1 MGLDTLEI
9 DGAAHEFLTL
19 SYAGGAKLYVPVTS
33 LHLIGRYAGAD
44 EEHAPLH
51 RLGSD
56 QWERAK
62 RRAAEKVIDV
72 AAELLDIYAR
82 RELNLSHKLQADAK
96 DYEKFA
102 AEFPFEVTTDQQSA
116 INATVADLGAQ
127 RAMDRLVCGD
137 VGFGKTEVAMR
148 AAFVAVQ
155 SAKQVVILVPT
166 TLLAQQHFDTWAW
179 THWRSTAPR
188 TNS

>member
-1 MGLDTLEI
+1 MTELSVGAPVVHVEHGVGRYLGLDTLDI

-62 RRAAEKVIDV
+62 RRAAEKVVDV

-82 RELNLSHKLQADAK
+82 RELKLSHRLTAELS

-102 AEFPFEVTTDQQSA
+102 AEFPFEVTSDQQNA
-116 INATVADLGAQ
+116 IDATLDDLAAQ
-127 RAMDRLVCGD
+127 RAMDSGMRGCRLWQNRGRHARRLCCG
-137 VGFGKTEVAMR
+137 TE
-148 AAFVAVQ
+148 Q
-155 SAKQVVILVPT
+155 
-166 TLLAQQHFDTWAW
+166 
-179 THWRSTAPR
+179 
-188 TNS
+188 

>member
-1 MGLDTLEI
+1 MLGTRQTSAPADNKALIDTDQIVRNLTELSVGAPVVHIEHGVGRYLGLDTLDI

-62 RRAAEKVIDV
+62 RRAAEKVVDV

-82 RELNLSHKLQADAK
+82 RELKLSHRL
-96 DYEKFA
+96 A
-102 AEFPFEVTTDQQSA
+102 AE
-116 INATVADLGAQ
+116 L
-127 RAMDRLVCGD
+127 DRL
-137 VGFGKTEVAMR
+137 
-148 AAFVAVQ
+148 
-155 SAKQVVILVPT
+155 
-166 TLLAQQHFDTWAW
+166 
-179 THWRSTAPR
+179 
-188 TNS
+188 